1 MSVMLQVENLSVSYG
16 AREVLREISLQV
28 HTGEIL
34 ALIGP
39 NGAGKSTLIKA
50 ASGILKPRTGR
61 VLCEGEEISKL
72 PDHLRA
78 RRLAVVP
85 QAKPEGGA
93 FTVAQTV
100 MLGRTAYLGWLGKPG
115 ERDER
120 SVAHALRMTGLT
132 DFAERHV
139 AELSGG
145 EQQRVLVAR
154 ALAQATRT
162 MLLDEPTNHLD
173 LQHQASLLKLIRMLA
188 GECELAV
195 LVALHDLNLVS
206 LFADRVALLVGG
218 RLTHLGTPSEVLTE
232 EILQAAY
239 HAPVRV
245 RENPENGRPLVLLQI

>member
-1 MSVMLQVENLSVSYG
+1 MLHVEDLSVDYG
-16 AREVLREISLQV
+16 AREVLRRVSLEV
-28 HTGEIL
+28 NAGEIV

-50 ASGILKPRTGR
+50 ASGVLKPRQGR
-61 VLCEGEEISKL
+61 VRCEGEDITQL

-85 QAKPEGGA
+85 QAKQEGGA

-115 ERDER
+115 KRDET
-120 SVAHALRMTGLT
+120 SVANALRMTGLT
-132 DFAERHV
+132 DFSERRV

-154 ALAQATRT
+154 ALAQDTRI

-173 LQHQASLLKLIRMLA
+173 LQHQASLLRLIRELTST
-188 GECELAV
+188 GQLAV

-218 RLTHLGTPSEVLTE
+218 ELTHVGIPEEVLTE
-232 EILQAAY
+232 EIIQGAY
-239 HAPVRV
+239 HAAVKVTPH
-245 RENPENGRPLVLLQI
+245 PETGRPLVLLNL